1 MKNIH
6 HVKNTKLVNEVFDNV
21 YQNYD
26 LMNDIMS
33 MGTHRIWK
41 KQFIDSIEVD
51 KNQSIIDMSSGTGDI
66 TKLILKKSDHNT
78 IYRVEPNFNMINNNI
93 REFINYKNVKNIC
106 AFAESV
112 PLKDNSIDLYL
123 ISFGLRNI
131 SKIDTGL
138 KEAFRVLKKGGGFVC
153 LEFYNVDQPILKNLY
168 SIYSK
173 AIPLF
178 GKIFNQN
185 SKPYEY
191 LTKSISDF
199 HSKEEISNKLSETG
213 FKNISIKNIFGG
225 IAAIHYA
232 WKLND

>member
-1 MKNIH
+1 
-6 HVKNTKLVNEVFDNV
+6 
-21 YQNYD
+21 
-26 LMNDIMS
+26 MS

-41 KQFIDSIEVD
+41 GQFIDSIEVD
-51 KNQSIIDMSSGTGDI
+51 KNQTIIDMSSGTGDI

-93 REFINYKNVKNIC
+93 REFVKYKNVKNIC

-131 SKIDTGL
+131 SKIDIGL
-138 KEAFRVLKKGGGFVC
+138 KEAFRVLKKGGEFVC

-168 SIYSK
+168 SVYSK

-191 LTKSISDF
+191 LTKSTVSYT
-199 HSKEEISNKLSETG
+199 HLT
-213 FKNISIKNIFGG
+213 
-225 IAAIHYA
+225 
-232 WKLND
+232 LPTT

>member
-1 MKNIH
+1 M
-6 HVKNTKLVNEVFDNV
+6 
-21 YQNYD
+21 
-26 LMNDIMS
+26 
-33 MGTHRIWK
+33 
-41 KQFIDSIEVD
+41 
-51 KNQSIIDMSSGTGDI
+51 
-66 TKLILKKSDHNT
+66 
-78 IYRVEPNFNMINNNI
+78 
-93 REFINYKNVKNIC
+93 
-106 AFAESV
+106 
-112 PLKDNSIDLYL
+112 
-123 ISFGLRNI
+123 
-131 SKIDTGL
+131 
-138 KEAFRVLKKGGGFVC
+138 LKKGGEFVC

-199 HSKEEISNKLSETG
+199 YSKEEISNKLSENG

-225 IAAIHYA
+225 IASIHYA